1 MSGDSNNFLY
11 ILLLIVPIIIIVFF
25 IIKKKKGGNDKDKK
39 ASGNKLKSKEE
50 ADEVWLTIKKH
61 LRDTNEFGKEVID
74 SYVVKRPDPLN
85 PKSPEMKKRK
95 TELKKLKSTN
105 IEKYKLEKA
114 KLKIEKRKKPAELYV
129 VLFTTKNPKTGN
141 IDEQRGIECEVIYKK
156 INKNNRQ
163 RTIVVNGEVN
173 VAKEMKWIKP
183 IKEKDDKQLA
193 KQLKAEQKR
202 KERAAKKQEKKNTK
216 KA

>member
-1 MSGDSNNFLY
+1 MNNNLLF
-11 ILLLIVPIIIIVFF
+11 ILLLIIPIIIVVFF
-25 IIKKKKGGNDKDKK
+25 VIKKKKGGGDKNKK

-74 SYVVKRPDPLN
+74 SYVIKRPDPLN

-95 TELKKLKSTN
+95 ALLKKLKATDPK
-105 IEKYKLEKA
+105 KYKFEKE

-129 VLFTTKNPKTGN
+129 VLFTTKNAKSGH

-163 RTIVVNGEVN
+163 RTIIVNGEIDV
-173 VAKEMKWIKP
+173 VKEMKWIKP
-183 IKEKDDKQLA
+183 IKDKDDKQLA

-202 KERAAKKQEKKNTK
+202 KERIAKKQQKNKEKSK
-216 KA
+216 